1 MTPPADRTS
10 RSSTDPS
17 AGDVHDLPWYCKAF
31 EAGYLNLYA
40 HRDARDAARALE
52 FLEKHAGLR
61 NGARLL
67 DLCCGAGRHLALI
80 APRIGGGAGLD
91 LSRVLLSEAKEKF
104 SGAADSPYPARP
116 PLMEAD
122 MRALPLRSGYFE
134 FVINLFTS
142 FGYFDRDEENEHVLN
157 EVSRVLQPGGTFVF
171 DHINR
176 PYLEAKLKP
185 RTVKELDGGV
195 VVTETRR
202 VDEATQR
209 VHKDVE
215 WRHPRKETVHW
226 HESVRLYRAEE
237 LRLLFE
243 RAGLDVRER
252 FGDFEGHPLSDES
265 PRMIFVARRTG

>member
-1 MTPPADRTS
+1 MTLPADRSPDRTTD
-10 RSSTDPS
+10 SSSDE
-17 AGDVHDLPWYCKAF
+17 AHDLPWYCKAF

-40 HRDARDAARALE
+40 HRDSEDAERALR
-52 FLEKHAGLR
+52 FLETHAGLR
-61 NGARLL
+61 SGVRLL

-91 LSRVLLSEAKEKF
+91 LSRVLLSEAQQKF
-104 SGAADSPYPARP
+104 SDSGDSPYPSRP

-122 MRALPLRSGYFE
+122 MRALPLRSEFFE

-142 FGYFDRDEENEHVLN
+142 FGYFERDQENEHVLR
-157 EVSRVLQPGGTFVF
+157 EVARVLQPGGTFAF

-176 PYLEAKLKP
+176 PYLEARLKP

-202 VDEATQR
+202 FDEKTRR

-215 WRHPRKETVHW
+215 WRHPRKDTVHW
-226 HESVRLYRAEE
+226 HESVRLYTNDE
-237 LRLLFE
+237 LTGMFE
-243 RAGLDVRER
+243 DAGLEVRDR
-252 FGDFEGHPLSDES
+252 FGDFDGRHLNDAS
-265 PRMIFVARRTG
+265 PRMIFIARRKG